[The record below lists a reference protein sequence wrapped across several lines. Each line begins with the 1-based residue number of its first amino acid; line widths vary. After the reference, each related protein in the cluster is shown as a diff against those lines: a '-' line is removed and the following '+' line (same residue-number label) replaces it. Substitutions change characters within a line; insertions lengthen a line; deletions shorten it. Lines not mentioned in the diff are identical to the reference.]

1 MDYTTLERVK
11 RALDAQEVADD
22 TLLEECIT
30 AASRAVDRHC
40 AGRTDSNDYFML
52 ETITDE
58 IGIGRAAFAGFISYL
73 CAKPVVTVVSAF
85 SWREKPAD
93 EWDSIEL
100 EQVEIGPAYML
111 KAWHTSNFYG
121 QVRVKVTYTG
131 GYGTEVAHLP
141 ADLIDAVTVLAVRFY
156 KEIKSGLGDSIG
168 VAELGELVYTKAM
181 PVRVIKMLRP
191 FVRIAQ

>member
-11 RALDAQEVADD
+11 RALDATEETDD
-22 TLLEECIT
+22 DLLEECIT

-40 AGRTDSNDYFML
+40 SGRTDIDDYFAL
-52 ETITDE
+52 ETVTDE
-58 IGIGRAAFAGFISYL
+58 IGLGRAAVAGYISYL

-93 EWDSIEL
+93 GWDSVDL
-100 EQVEIGPAYML
+100 AQVEVGPAYMI

-131 GYGTEVAHLP
+131 GYGASVAHLP
-141 ADLIDAVTVLAVRFY
+141 ADLVDAVTVLTVRFY

-168 VAELGELVYTKAM
+168 VAELGEMVYTKAL
-181 PVRVIKMLRP
+181 PVRVVKMLQP
-191 FVRIAQ
+191 FVRLFQ